1 MASDRTRLRISH
13 EDGPSVTSDRLTRNE
28 LTWLL
33 TQEARSAAQKLRQGV
48 TIVQTGDL
56 QPPAPV
62 IEEEGMGGM
71 ERTLNQLDE
80 AVGMLASLHGH
91 PIPRG
96 RRGKID
102 IAALLWEIAP
112 EARVQIEMGE
122 GTQVFGDEAELRR
135 MLHVLLAQSG
145 SPSSANATPDVFVR
159 REKTEVRVGVNL
171 GPDPSPTFDTE
182 RAWLSRMAIRYGGR
196 LELDGLMQT
205 LSLPA
210 DVDMQR
216 QELENLRKEL
226 AAAQAQGEAYARELA
241 AMFTQADAP
250 SSAPEPF
257 VRMPVSTSLDPAT
270 RESLSVLVAAVRILG
285 ADLRGIFSAVG
296 RDIAPLRDREGEAGE
311 IAASVARHITA
322 ASEVIADLTRLG
334 TCPIGELP
342 RHIDGVDLL
351 LDTVREDSGK
361 AARQDVRVRVEGLE
375 SGFMVI
381 AQATFAA
388 LLHMLLDHAISSS
401 PPGSEVI
408 VTVSQAPLGME
419 FRFDDAGTPLPAAAR
434 KGVLSR
440 DFEALALGRRISISL
455 IAAYAIAAH
464 LKTPIEIEDG
474 KRGGASVK
482 LTVPSQE

>member
-1 MASDRTRLRISH
+1 M
-13 EDGPSVTSDRLTRNE
+13 TSDRLTRNE

-33 TQEARSAAQKLRQGV
+33 AQEARNAAQKLRQGV
-48 TIVQTGDL
+48 TIVQAGEAA
-56 QPPAPV
+56 PPAPV
-62 IEEEGMGGM
+62 IEEEGTGGM

-96 RRGKID
+96 RRGKVD

-122 GTQVFGDEAELRR
+122 GTSVFGDEAELRR

-145 SPSSANATPDVFVR
+145 NASSVRATPDVFVR
-159 REKTEVRVGVNL
+159 REKDEVRVGVNL

-196 LELDGLMQT
+196 LELDGSMQT

-241 AMFTQADAP
+241 AMFAQTDVP
-250 SSAPEPF
+250 SSIPEPSF
-257 VRMPVSTSLDPAT
+257 RMPVSTSLDPAT
-270 RESLSVLVAAVRILG
+270 RESLSVLVAAVRVLG

-311 IAASVARHITA
+311 IAASVSRHITA

-334 TCPIGELP
+334 SCPIGELP
-342 RHIDGVDLL
+342 RHFDAVDLL
-351 LDTVREDSGK
+351 LDVVREDSGK
-361 AARQDVRVRVEGLE
+361 AARQDVRVKVEGIE
-375 SGFMVI
+375 CGFVV
-381 AQATFAA
+381 APQATLTV

-401 PPGSEVI
+401 PPGREVI
-408 VTVSQAPLGME
+408 VTMTRPHAHTE
-419 FRFDDAGTPLPAAAR
+419 IRFDDAGTPLPAAAR

-440 DFEALALGRRISISL
+440 DFEALAFGRRLSISL

-464 LKTPIEIEDG
+464 LKMPIEIEDG
-474 KRGGASVK
+474 NRGGATVK